1 MYDKYILPY
10 LLNYTC
16 GQKPFIKQREKIVP
30 LARGKVLEIGIGS
43 GLNLPYLDAARIDSL
58 IGIDP
63 SEELIGLAEKRIDD
77 SMPKIEFIVS
87 KAEEMHFNDD
97 TFDTVLMT
105 YTMCTVDDVSRV
117 LDELKRVLKPDGNL
131 LFCEHGLAPDEK
143 VMAWQNRINHFWP
156 HIAGGC
162 NINKNIPHLIKKAG
176 LNILMMDE
184 MYLPKTPKILGYN
197 YWGTATKAN

>member
-58 IGIDP
+58 VGIDP

-87 KAEEMHFNDD
+87 KAEDMFFNDD

-117 LDELKRVLKPDGNL
+117 LDELKRVLKPDGHL

-143 VMAWQNRINHFWP
+143 VMAWQNRINHF
-156 HIAGGC
+156 
-162 NINKNIPHLIKKAG
+162 
-176 LNILMMDE
+176 
-184 MYLPKTPKILGYN
+184 
-197 YWGTATKAN
+197 